1 MGNTHLKSPGRL
13 LLLLCL
19 AGILWAGLQACA
31 PVSAP
36 RQELLPPDPD
46 RVWSDFEHN
55 FTSRGD
61 LPFWIKASLN
71 FSGPE
76 RSHRS
81 TFEFWGHTGLPL
93 RLDLMAGIGVTVSLW
108 RIDENGLLAYY
119 PRQRVAYLGPDS
131 SQGLEHLGFPCPL
144 SVQGLADILTGQAAS
159 SLPSTYNSASPKSER
174 QTEYR
179 FSRQSRIQSL
189 ILDEQGRITSMAGE
203 HPYTWSLKV
212 DDYELIQKTPIA
224 RSYRL
229 QTEKGHK
236 AVVRIK
242 EVRFRSQPWPEKAM
256 SLPLPEDTTRLPLGG

>member
-1 MGNTHLKSPGRL
+1 M
-13 LLLLCL
+13 LLLCL
-19 AGILWAGLQACA
+19 AGSLLAGLQACA

-55 FTSRGD
+55 FASRGD

-93 RLDLMAGIGVTVSLW
+93 RLNLMAGIGVTVSLW

-119 PRQRVAYLGPDS
+119 PRQEVAYLGPDS
-131 SQGLEHLGFPCPL
+131 SQGLKYLGFPCPL
-144 SVQGLADILTGQAAS
+144 SMQGLANILTGQAAS
-159 SLPSTYNSASPKSER
+159 SLPSSYKSAALKADR
-174 QTEYR
+174 RTEYQ
-179 FSRQSRIQSL
+179 FSGHSRIQSL
-189 ILDEQGRITSMAGE
+189 ILDDRGRITSIAGE
-203 HPYTWSLKV
+203 TPYSWSLEV
-212 DDYELIQKTPIA
+212 DDYELRHKTPIA

-229 QTEKGHK
+229 QTEQGHK

-256 SLPLPEDTTRLPLGG
+256 SLPLPDDTSRLPLGG

>member
-1 MGNTHLKSPGRL
+1 L
-13 LLLLCL
+13 LLLGL
-19 AGILWAGLQACA
+19 AGIFFTGLQSCA

-46 RVWSDFEHN
+46 RVWAAFEQDFAP
-55 FTSRGD
+55 RGD

-76 RSHRS
+76 NSHRT

-119 PRQRVAYLGPDS
+119 PRQEVAYIGPDS
-131 SQGLEHLGFPCPL
+131 SQGLEYLGFPCPL
-144 SVQGLADILTGQAAS
+144 GVQGLANILTGQAAA
-159 SLPSTYNSASPKSER
+159 SLPSSYKSASPKSDR

-189 ILDEQGRITSMAGE
+189 VLDERGRITSMAGE
-203 HPYTWSLKV
+203 RPYTWSLKV
-212 DDYELIQKTPIA
+212 DDYDHVNNIPIA

-229 QTEKGHK
+229 KTEQGHK

-242 EVRFRSQPWPEKAM
+242 EVRFRSQSWPEKSM
-256 SLPLPEDTTRLPLGG
+256 SLSLPEDTARLPLGR

>member
-1 MGNTHLKSPGRL
+1 M
-13 LLLLCL
+13 LCL
-19 AGILWAGLQACA
+19 AGSLFAGLQACA

-36 RQELLPPDPD
+36 RQELLPPDAA
-46 RVWSDFEHN
+46 RIWSTFEQDFA
-55 FTSRGD
+55 SRGD

-76 RSHRS
+76 NSHRS

-108 RIDENGLLAYY
+108 RIDEDGLVAYY
-119 PRQRVAYLGPDS
+119 PRQEVAYFGPDS
-131 SQGLEHLGFPCPL
+131 SQGLEYLGFPCPL
-144 SVQGLADILTGQAAS
+144 GGQGLANILTGQAAS
-159 SLPSTYNSASPKSER
+159 SLPSSYENAAPKAER
-174 QTEYR
+174 RTEYR

-189 ILDEQGRITSMAGE
+189 VLDDRGRITSMAGE
-203 HPYTWSLKV
+203 HPYKWSLKV
-212 DDYELIQKTPIA
+212 DDYELINGTPIA

-229 QTEKGHK
+229 KTEQGHK

-256 SLPLPEDTTRLPLGG
+256 SLPLPDDTSRLPLGG